1 MNMLS
6 IWFFGKESI
15 VARSK
20 ELTPKEARIL
30 KYIIECIEKMQRPPT
45 LREIAKFAGYSFSS
59 ARGTLQSME
68 KKGVLKRTGLARG
81 IKLNTQKYSVKVTRK
96 K

>member
-1 MNMLS
+1 
-6 IWFFGKESI
+6 
-15 VARSK
+15 
-20 ELTPKEARIL
+20 LTPKEARIL
-30 KYIIECIEKMQRPPT
+30 KYIIECIEKRQRPPT
-45 LREIAKFAGYSFSS
+45 LREIAKFAGSSSFGST
-59 ARGTLQSME
+59 RTVLQSME